1 MTENVVINQTEN
13 NILNLARF
21 KRAAFTYE
29 DEESIVDFR
38 VFRKCFTSDRGD
50 WVGRA
55 YAFLGYV
62 SSYLFWEE
70 VLVNRMMLDNE
81 GIAGYFYKYEMILAE
96 NDQEQCRSKALY
108 YLAKAI
114 RSACALNSELRANT
128 GECFITR
135 KIKRS
140 DEVGPYNYSLEDSVQ
155 FVHNFASVF
164 DGNWGGSGLRAVRWD
179 IKLREHNK
187 EPITVTY
194 AQRQAA

>member
-1 MTENVVINQTEN
+1 MTNIAVFNQTEDN
-13 NILNLARF
+13 VLNLARF
-21 KRAAFTYE
+21 KKAAFTYE
-29 DEESIVDFR
+29 DEESIVDFK

-55 YAFLGYV
+55 YALLGYV

-70 VLVNRMMLDNE
+70 VLVNRMLMDSE
-81 GIAGYFYKYEMILAE
+81 GIGCYHYKYEMILAE
-96 NDQEQCRSKALY
+96 NDQEQCRSKSLY

-114 RSACALNSELRANT
+114 RSACALNSELKTNV

-140 DEVGPYNYSLEDSVQ
+140 DEIGPYNYSLEDSIQ
-155 FVHNFASVF
+155 FVHNFAAVF
-164 DGNWGGSGLRAVRWD
+164 DDHWGGSGLRAIRWD

-187 EPITVTY
+187 VPNEVAY
-194 AQRQAA
+194 AQQAA